1 MGSRTRNSLRVVA
14 HVVTLFAVL
23 AVGVRA
29 ARAEQPRDWILGAQQ
44 PGTDLMLDAIL
55 PGVQATVEH
64 RIPIYEI
71 ANQLTLRA
79 NSLLLLPLYESQA
92 DVDLRLL
99 VLTLGASAG
108 FRDTFRNLTFAPGE
122 RIDRDHRRQRELDGR
137 VSNEI
142 WGFYEGRAT
151 LSLPFNDYLVFQGVN
166 TFRREGRPE
175 RSYDWR
181 NGVVHDGKLFR
192 SDNMLFLKHRDWGG
206 IAPITQILDFQDGS
220 NHITQVNYGVALV
233 TRPGARRRDDLLFV
247 QVLFH
252 PGKTLGDE
260 NDSYGMH
267 LLFSPIVVTVAYRA
281 VLPISRP
288 D

>member
-1 MGSRTRNSLRVVA
+1 MIRSLAFGVVVA
-14 HVVTLFAVL
+14 TLVAT
-23 AVGVRA
+23 
-29 ARAEQPRDWILGAQQ
+29 ARPALAEQPRDWILGAQP

-79 NSLLLLPLYESQA
+79 NSLFLLPLYESQA

-166 TFRREGRPE
+166 TLRFEGRPD

-181 NGVVHDGKLFR
+181 TGVVHDGTFFR

-206 IAPITQILDFQDGS
+206 IAPIMQVLAFEDGVR
-220 NHITQVNYGVALV
+220 NITQVNYGVALV
-233 TRPGARRRDDLLFV
+233 TRPGARRRNDLLFV

-252 PGKTLGDE
+252 PGKTFGDE
-260 NDSYGMH
+260 YEPYGMH

-281 VLPISRP
+281 VLPIDRP